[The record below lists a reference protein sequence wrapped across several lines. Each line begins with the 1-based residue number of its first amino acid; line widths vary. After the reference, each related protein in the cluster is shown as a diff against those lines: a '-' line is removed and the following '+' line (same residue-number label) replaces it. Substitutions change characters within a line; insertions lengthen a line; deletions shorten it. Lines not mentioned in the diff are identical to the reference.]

1 MSVTIN
7 NNSGLIGSPE
17 SGCGCGNRKYYTKAE
32 IDEMF
37 DNIDVEDMATT
48 GWVDSNYLKD
58 ITITINGTEVH
69 NNGSI
74 DVGGGGDISGKLDTT
89 AFTQAMESET
99 ARTEDTYAK
108 KSEIPSLQGYATQE
122 WVGDQGFLKD
132 ITLTINGTELHNNG
146 DIIIPGGGG
155 EPVDISGKLDT
166 TAFTQAMQSET
177 ARTENVYAKKTDL
190 AEKVDTSA
198 FTAYTAST
206 ETWENNMEDCCD
218 EVKTYIDYLQY
229 MIEDLQ
235 RQIDELKPEPGP
247 EPTPTGDTLTLAT
260 VYNVTS
266 TTEPTTIIKSG
277 GKSVAKSFT
286 YNGVKHTINNNSNI
300 PVEFTFPATGEQT
313 VYFELTSSQI
323 GRYAFYKTPLKRVT
337 IPSGVTNID
346 DFCFNTTKLT
356 GVTIPDS
363 VTHIGQEALAFNT
376 SISQSGYFD
385 IHIGSGLQTVESYI
399 NPKTLGTQN
408 IYFASATPPTFTE
421 SGYIIYSKHSMRP
434 NIYVPSSSV
443 QAYKAAPGFSNVVD
457 TIQGI

>member
-69 NNGSI
+69 NNGDI
-74 DVGGGGDISGKLDTT
+74 IIEGGGGEPVDISGKLDTT
-89 AFTQAMESET
+89 AFTQAMENET

-247 EPTPTGDTLTLAT
+247 TPTPTGDTFTLTA

-266 TTEPTTIIKSG
+266 TTEPTKIINSPTEISG
-277 GKSVAKSFT
+277 ATNVLCIDKFF
-286 YNGVKHTINNNSNI
+286 YNGIEHTGNTF
-300 PVEFTFPATGEQT
+300 VFPATGEQT
-313 VYFELTSSQI
+313 VQIHFIESVIPRWCFFETQ
-323 GRYAFYKTPLKRVT
+323 LKRIT
-337 IPSGVTNID
+337 IPNGITLIDTKAFALTKITNIS
-346 DFCFNTTKLT
+346 L
-356 GVTIPDS
+356 PDS
-363 VTHIGQEALAFNT
+363 VIEIGNEALEFSLGPGNYE
-376 SISQSGYFD
+376 IR
-385 IHIGSGLQTVESYI
+385 IGSGLQRIGSYI
-399 NPKTLGTQN
+399 NPKYRGTQN
-408 IYFASATPPTFTE
+408 IYFTSTTPPTFTG
-421 SGYIIYSKHSMRP
+421 SSSAFNKAGVTLS
-434 NIYVPSSSV
+434 IYVPSSAV
-443 QAYKAAPGFSNVVD
+443 QAYKTAPGFTDVAD
-457 TIQGI
+457 KIQGI

>member
-69 NNGSI
+69 NNGDI
-74 DVGGGGDISGKLDTT
+74 IIPGGGGEPVDISGKLDTT
-89 AFTQAMESET
+89 AFTQAMENET

-190 AEKVDTSA
+190 AGKVDTTA

-206 ETWENNMEDCCD
+206 ETWENNMEGCCD
-218 EVKTYIDYLQY
+218 EVKSYIDYLQY
-229 MIEDLQ
+229 MIDDLQ
-235 RQIDELKPEPGP
+235 KQIDELKPEPGP
-247 EPTPTGDTLTLAT
+247 TPTPTGDTFTLTA

-266 TTEPTTIIKSG
+266 TTEPTKIINIPTEISG
-277 GKSVAKSFT
+277 ATNVLCIDKFY
-286 YNGVKHTINNNSNI
+286 YNGIEHTGNT
-300 PVEFTFPATGEQT
+300 FTFPATGEQT
-313 VYFELTSSQI
+313 VQI
-323 GRYAFYKTPLKRVT
+323 HFIESVIPRWCFFKTPLKRVT
-337 IPSGVTNID
+337 IPNGITVIEQKSFALTKVTSI
-346 DFCFNTTKLT
+346 
-356 GVTIPDS
+356 TIPDS
-363 VTHIGQEALAFNT
+363 VTEIGMEALEFSLGPGNYE
-376 SISQSGYFD
+376 IR
-385 IHIGSGLQTVESYI
+385 IGSGLQRIGSYI
-399 NPKTLGTQN
+399 NPKYNGTQN
-408 IYFASATPPTFTE
+408 IYFASTTPPTYTGSSSVFNKAGVTL
-421 SGYIIYSKHSMRP
+421 S
-434 NIYVPSSSV
+434 IYVPSSAV
-443 QAYKAAPGFSNVVD
+443 QAYKTAPGFTDVAD
-457 TIQGI
+457 KIQGI